1 LIFTQTMKQ
10 EKSIVFIIITG
21 FTVQFLCY
29 VIALLFFPP
38 DFTGEFPVYSQ
49 ESNLIV
55 EFGLA
60 LNMAAATVM
69 GIKLSDERK
78 ILAAAGFTMFAIAI
92 GLSMSSMFEVFD
104 VIDKESFEKSYFI
117 NTCSNFLYVPSILL
131 ISTFDGFKKWI
142 HYLSIFTGLV
152 VFTSGVLFMLYYRNY
167 IVLDVITMG
176 GYLLLSITQLM
187 WAVNVYINY
196 RAKIGNNSAIESS
209 VQLDSKIL

>member
-1 LIFTQTMKQ
+1 LIPTETLKQ
-10 EKSIVFIIITG
+10 QKLITLTIVTG

-29 VIALLFFPP
+29 VVALLFFPP

-92 GLSMSSMFEVFD
+92 GLSMSSLFEVFD
-104 VIDKESFEKSYFI
+104 VIDKASFEKSYFI
-117 NTCSNFLYVPSILL
+117 NTCSNFLYVPAILL

-142 HYLSIFTGLV
+142 HYMSIFTALV
-152 VFTSGVLFMLYYRNY
+152 IFASGVLFMLYYRNY
-167 IVLDVITMG
+167 VLLDIFTMA
-176 GYLLLSITQLM
+176 GYLLLSLTQVM
-187 WAVNVYINY
+187 WALNVYINY
-196 RAKIGNNSAIESS
+196 RRATE
-209 VQLDSKIL
+209 L

>member
-1 LIFTQTMKQ
+1 LIRGQTIKQ
-10 EKSIVFIIITG
+10 EKFITLTIVTG

-29 VIALLFFPP
+29 VIALSFFPP

-92 GLSMSSMFEVFD
+92 GLSMSSLFEVFD
-104 VIDKESFEKSYFI
+104 VIDKASFEKSYFI
-117 NTCSNFLYVPSILL
+117 NTCSNFLYVPAILL

-142 HYLSIFTGLV
+142 HYLTIFTALV
-152 VFTSGVLFMLYYRNY
+152 ILASGVLFMLYYRNY
-167 IVLDVITMG
+167 IVLDMITMA
-176 GYLLLSITQLM
+176 GYLLLSLTQLV
-187 WAVNVYINY
+187 WALNVYINY
-196 RAKIGNNSAIESS
+196 RKATD
-209 VQLDSKIL
+209 L